1 MQHEYYRPYYY
12 DRMAAGLD
20 GRGKPVAWS
29 HRVVGPAILARYL
42 PPAFRNGID
51 PDGVDAAVQLLYDI
65 PAIQVEFVRHE
76 EPVLNTT
83 FWRGVGPTHNVF
95 VIESFIDELAAA
107 AKADPVEYRRA
118 LLSKAPRARALR
130 DLAAKA
136 AGWGQPLPAGRGRGV
151 SLPYRGGASYLAAV
165 AEVEG
170 CKAGALPLP

>member
-1 MQHEYYRPYYY
+1 MT
-12 DRMAAGLD
+12 AGLD
-20 GRGKPVAWS
+20 AGGRAVAWT
-29 HRVVGPAILARYL
+29 HRIVGPAILARYL
-42 PPAFRNGID
+42 AAAFRNGID

-107 AKADPVEYRRA
+107 AKQDPVAYRRG
-118 LLSKAPRARALR
+118 LLGKSPRARAVL

-136 AGWGQPLPAGRGRGV
+136 AGWGQPLPAGRG
-151 SLPYRGGASYLAAV
+151 
-165 AEVEG
+165 
-170 CKAGALPLP
+170 